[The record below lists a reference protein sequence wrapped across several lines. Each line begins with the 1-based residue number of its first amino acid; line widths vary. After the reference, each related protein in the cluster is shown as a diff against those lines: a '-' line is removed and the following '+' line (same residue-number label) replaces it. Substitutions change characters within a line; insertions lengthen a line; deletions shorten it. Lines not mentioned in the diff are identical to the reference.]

1 MSQSK
6 LIRLIVKNYVETSK
20 CFLIISKDGITTD
33 LFSIA
38 QTDPLFVNSN
48 LNIRQLRSQIPAIAR
63 TVSIAKNLD
72 YYQNKI
78 CHEIPSI
85 PDVEQIKSI
94 LQKLRIVVIALF
106 LKLNKLMLEYRT
118 NISLEYDKY
127 LVDWNKHSEQAL
139 MAASTIFVG
148 YQQGKTEEKTLDT
161 IKETLEYLDISMSL
175 IDDEMSYLY

>member
-33 LFSIA
+33 LFAMS
-38 QTDPLFVNSN
+38 QSDPLFFDSS
-48 LNIRQLRSQIPAIAR
+48 LNIRQLRSKIPSIAR

-85 PDVEQIKSI
+85 PDIEQIKPI
-94 LQKLRIVVIALF
+94 LQKLRIIIIALF
-106 LKLNKLMLEYRT
+106 LKLNNLMIEIKT
-118 NISLEYDKY
+118 KFSLDYDKN
-127 LVDWNKHSEQAL
+127 LVDWNDHSEHVL
-139 MAASTIFVG
+139 IISSSILIG
-148 YQQGKTEEKTLDT
+148 YQQGKTEKKTLDT
-161 IKETLEYLDISMSL
+161 VKETLNYLEISMSI
-175 IDDEMSYLY
+175 IDDEISYLY